1 MKNFL
6 LVRFDFFITF
16 LFNPRTSVMYI
27 ISFPEDAESL
37 LSKNLESAE
46 QNLKQIGFDLDY
58 LRDQMTNTEV
68 GTEGREGDI
77 FFI

>member
-1 MKNFL
+1 MIYNKMCVL
-6 LVRFDFFITF
+6 QIE
-16 LFNPRTSVMYI
+16 SV
-27 ISFPEDAESL
+27 PEDAEAL

-68 GTEGREGDI
+68 RGYRSVY
-77 FFI
+77 F

>member
-1 MKNFL
+1 MIS
-6 LVRFDFFITF
+6 DFRLSSNIETV
-16 LFNPRTSVMYI
+16 T
-27 ISFPEDAESL
+27 EDAEAL

-68 GTEGREGDI
+68 RGCRS
-77 FFI
+77 FYF